1 MTTQTLIVKAIGY
14 AVVALVWA
22 LVIGLPLVWWLGTDL
37 TAPGPYLTGA
47 LYGLIAT
54 GIRDV
59 SVWWRERQTIN
70 PPHPDG

>member
-1 MTTQTLIVKAIGY
+1 VTTQTLIVKAIGY

-59 SVWWRERQTIN
+59 RVWWRERQTIN

>member
-1 MTTQTLIVKAIGY
+1 MAIQTLIVKAIGY

-47 LYGLIAT
+47 LFGVIAT

-59 SVWWRERQTIN
+59 RAWWRERQSTR
-70 PPHPDG
+70 